1 MESAAA
7 KFCVLPRHRFRSPAR
22 RRNYQSRT
30 RQWSHALLPKLIVQS
45 RQIALNEFIPSL
57 HGSRQVVAI
66 VGVGGLHGRRRR
78 GVLSVNRGRKCGEL
92 TVEKSKVRLWLDASP
107 RATSTSVRSL
117 YLDGFLIELLERCHG
132 DAGIRFLLEFLLC
145 IGH

>member
-7 KFCVLPRHRFRSPAR
+7 KSCVLPRRRFRSPAR

-45 RQIALNEFIPSL
+45 SQIILNEFIPTL
-57 HGSRQVVAI
+57 HGSRQVAAI

-78 GVLSVNRGRKCGEL
+78 GILSVHSGRKCSEL
-92 TVEKSKVRLWLDASP
+92 AVQQSKGRLRLGAAS
-107 RATSTSVRSL
+107 RAASTSVRSL
-117 YLDGFLIELLERCHG
+117 
-132 DAGIRFLLEFLLC
+132 
-145 IGH
+145 

>member
-45 RQIALNEFIPSL
+45 SQIILNEFIPTL
-57 HGSRQVVAI
+57 QGSRQVAAI
-66 VGVGGLHGRRRR
+66 VGVGGLHGRRGR
-78 GVLSVNRGRKCGEL
+78 GILSVHGGRKRAEL
-92 TVEKSKVRLWLDASP
+92 TVQQGEGRFGLRASS
-107 RATSTSVRSL
+107 RAASTSVRSL
-117 YLDGFLIELLERCHG
+117 
-132 DAGIRFLLEFLLC
+132 
-145 IGH
+145 

>member
-7 KFCVLPRHRFRSPAR
+7 KSCVWPRRRFRSPAR

-45 RQIALNEFIPSL
+45 SQIILNEFIPTL
-57 HGSRQVVAI
+57 HGSRQVAAI

-78 GVLSVNRGRKCGEL
+78 GVLSIHGGRKGGEL
-92 TVEKSKVRLWLDASP
+92 TIQQRKGRFWLGASS
-107 RATSTSVRSL
+107 RTASTSVRSL
-117 YLDGFLIELLERCHG
+117 
-132 DAGIRFLLEFLLC
+132 
-145 IGH
+145 